1 MIVISYMFTKVSW
14 TNIGTDSNLVKSL
27 IKSQDRQL
35 LVCVKLV
42 QIPREF
48 NEYLLSHSDFSW

>member
-42 QIPREF
+42 QIPHEF
-48 NEYLLSHSDFSW
+48 NEYLLSHFDFSW